1 MDRHDL
7 TEYVNARV
15 DHLGKASCCCLF
27 TAGLEAYHE
36 LNLTLQALTEHDTTE
51 LQAAIKD
58 VLESSVRLKDARDK
72 AVQRFRED
80 GLIITSRAQTPVVA
94 QEEHTSDSAVS
105 VSSSAAE

>member
-1 MDRHDL
+1 MDRHNL

-58 VLESSVRLKDARDK
+58 VLEASVRLKDARDK

-80 GLIITSRAQTPVVA
+80 GLIIVTATTQPPPVVA
-94 QEEHTSDSAVS
+94 QVEE
-105 VSSSAAE
+105 ELPPLP

>member
-1 MDRHDL
+1 MERHNL

-36 LNLTLQALTEHDTTE
+36 LNLTLQALTEHDTTK

-58 VLESSVRLKDARDK
+58 MLEAYVRLKDARDK
-72 AVQRFRED
+72 AVLQFRLD
-80 GLIITSRAQTPVVA
+80 GLIIVTATAPRPVVA
-94 QEEHTSDSAVS
+94 KEE
-105 VSSSAAE
+105 EELQNQ